1 MAVGNALPAM
11 EAFSNNEANIFEKDA
26 SPDVPPAGATNPD
39 LAAILAALGQCYDP
53 CCRERGV
60 SLVDLGLIHEVRLE
74 RGRVTVAML
83 LTGGWF
89 SLSAS
94 PEQMIEAELKR
105 LPGVKQ
111 VVVEMLWN
119 PVWTPA
125 RMSQEARRKFSLP
138 LA

>member
-1 MAVGNALPAM
+1 MVVFDGAAAPDRAAVM
-11 EAFSNNEANIFEKDA
+11 
-26 SPDVPPAGATNPD
+26 
-39 LAAILAALGQCYDP
+39 AALGLCYDP

-60 SLVDLGLIHEVRLE
+60 SIVDLGLIHEVRVE
-74 RGRVTVAML
+74 DGRVTVAML

-94 PEQMIEAELKR
+94 PEQMIEAEVKR

-111 VVVEMLWN
+111 VQVEMLWN

-125 RMSQEARRKFSLP
+125 RLSQEARRKFALP